1 MPYIKA
7 TTNILVTEDKKKE
20 LKADFGRLIEV
31 IPGKTE
37 RWLMVAIEDGTYMAM
52 GGDDSPTLMLEVDLL
67 GTASRETYDAFTRES
82 CALISERLGI
92 ASERIYVKYKEF
104 SVWGAG
110 GVNF

>member
-7 TTNILVTEDKKKE
+7 TTNITLAESKKKE
-20 LKADFGRLIEV
+20 LKEDFGKLIEV

-52 GGDDSPTLMLEVDLL
+52 GGDDAPTLMLEVDLL
-67 GTASRETYDAFTRES
+67 GSATSETYAAFTRES
-82 CALISERLGI
+82 CALISKRLGI
-92 ASERIYVKYKEF
+92 ESGRIYVKYKEF